1 MATNSRLRPPTG
13 GNIKQGICRNTEY
26 LDPDKGTTGPCPK
39 CASGEIQKV
48 NVQRLSDFKCSVC
61 GSKLEP
67 VKAGMP
73 KWLIPACIALVLIIG
88 CGIFWAINSDTP
100 APETTYEEVETTD
113 CVPDKTIPTV
123 QTDSTESYDKVEV
136 ANDAKRTTQPETRK
150 VLGGAATLS
159 ADGKTITFTKKYVL
173 DLQSID
179 DETLT
184 FYPNDKIIDAII
196 VNGYLRGGNYVSTSG
211 EEQYLSAFEVKL

>member
-1 MATNSRLRPPTG
+1 MATNSKMRPSTG

-67 VKAGMP
+67 VKTGLP
-73 KWLIPACIALVLIIG
+73 KWLIPACVALVVFIG
-88 CGIFWAINSDTP
+88 GGIFLAINSDK
-100 APETTYEEVETTD
+100 TTSTKDPDEVVEQPVD
-113 CVPDKTIPTV
+113 TIDHQP
-123 QTDSTESYDKVEV
+123 TDSVGPGKPGGEDPGDQ
-136 ANDAKRTTQPETRK
+136 APPTTPRL

-159 ADGKTITFTKKYVL
+159 TDGKTLTFNKRYIL
-173 DLQSID
+173 DLQSVD

-184 FYPNDKIIDAII
+184 IYPNDKIVDANII
-196 VNGYLRGGNYVSTSG
+196 NGVLRGGNFVSKSG
-211 EEQYLSAFEVKL
+211 DERYLSGIEVKL